1 PGAWSAAPAW
11 SAPAEPAWSPELPA
25 QAAEPAWAPQEP
37 AGAVPLPTR
46 TRGEVP
52 PPAPEPGAPTPSE
65 RRPHRDM
72 SAWASSWSPDGA
84 SVPQPAPAPSW
95 SAQPAAAAAPAAD
108 QPRRPGALDA
118 EAAQMLALR
127 ADIQEQ
133 ALSELSQLSAYRP
146 QVDVPAGGS
155 LTRRVPTAIPAAPEI
170 SQPESGQAPARDADS
185 LRDRLSSFQSGS
197 RRGRRALADA
207 DAGEAGT
214 QPEQPRTESDSQPV
228 PPSPSW

>member
-1 PGAWSAAPAW
+1 
-11 SAPAEPAWSPELPA
+11 
-25 QAAEPAWAPQEP
+25 
-37 AGAVPLPTR
+37 
-46 TRGEVP
+46 
-52 PPAPEPGAPTPSE
+52 
-65 RRPHRDM
+65 M

-84 SVPQPAPAPSW
+84 TVPQPTPAPSW

-170 SQPESGQAPARDADS
+170 SQPDSGQAPARDADS

-197 RRGRRALADA
+197 RRGRRALADS
-207 DAGEAGT
+207 DQGQAGD
-214 QPEQPRTESDSQPV
+214 QPAQPSTEPDSQPV